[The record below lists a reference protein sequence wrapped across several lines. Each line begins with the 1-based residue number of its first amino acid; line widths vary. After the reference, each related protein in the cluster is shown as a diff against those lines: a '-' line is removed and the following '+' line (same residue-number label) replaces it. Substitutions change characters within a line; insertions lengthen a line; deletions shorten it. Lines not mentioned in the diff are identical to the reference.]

1 MSEQIIAIFANK
13 YKRITKNH
21 KTMKV
26 LSVQQP
32 WASLIC
38 AGIKDVENRT
48 WKAAKVPGR
57 ILIHA
62 SSKKV
67 TKNFFAG
74 IPEHI
79 LSFINNEISF
89 GNFPELDTLP
99 TSAIVGYVTV
109 TAFEEGNVNSIWSDG
124 PGVIKWKL
132 EDAWM
137 FDEPILNVKG
147 KLNLFDYDEI
157 DENNLPPA
165 HKEELEDIWLSESE
179 DEVFIPCEKS
189 AFEKIETGDFKAI
202 ELFLTAYL
210 VDVLCV
216 EDEFKMK
223 PFKAVTVYCGNK
235 YIAFELADGSGI
247 FNLPDPQDES
257 KPYMIFYPD
266 GSELAWMTAQFNFG
280 KKLEEGEFDNAC
292 EETTIQE
299 SAKIQSP
306 KAKEDENV
314 LKFKVS
320 KDVFKDI
327 VSGEKTFF
335 HKEITQKSL
344 STFFEVNENGTVKE
358 INGVPQ
364 LRRYDAIQFINKDD
378 SYTCQINNADVMYFD
393 SEYGNYM
400 LYTEL
405 EEDERVDYTECFMEY
420 ALGDKK

>member
-1 MSEQIIAIFANK
+1 
-13 YKRITKNH
+13 
-21 KTMKV
+21 MKV

-79 LSFINNEISF
+79 VSFINNEISF
-89 GNFPELDTLP
+89 GNFPELEALP

-109 TAFEEGNVNSIWSDG
+109 TAFEEGEVNSIWSDG

-165 HKEELEDIWLSESE
+165 HKVELEDIWLSESE
-179 DEVFIPCEKS
+179 DEVFVPCEPNLFKDIE
-189 AFEKIETGDFKAI
+189 AGKIGGV
-202 ELFLTAYL
+202 ELFLTPYL
-210 VDVLCV
+210 MDVLCV
-216 EDEFKMK
+216 EDAFKMK

-235 YIAFELADGSGI
+235 YIAFELADVSGI
-247 FNLPDPQDES
+247 YNLSDPQDES
-257 KPYMIFYPD
+257 KPYMIYYPD
-266 GSELAWMTAQFNFG
+266 GSELPWMTAQFMFE
-280 KKLEEGEFDNAC
+280 KKLEEGEFEGLCGGETLINLNSDDN
-292 EETTIQE
+292 
-299 SAKIQSP
+299 
-306 KAKEDENV
+306 DNV
-314 LKFKVS
+314 LKLKVNKDTFKSIVNG
-320 KDVFKDI
+320 KTKEFTDVITTKKL
-327 VSGEKTFF
+327 GMFF
-335 HKEITQKSL
+335 VL
-344 STFFEVNENGTVKE
+344 NEDGTVKE
-358 INGVPQ
+358 IKGIPQ
-364 LRRYDAIQFINKDD
+364 LRKYDAIQFINKDE
-378 SYTCQINNADVMYFD
+378 SYTCQINNADVVYMDPDTGTITLY
-393 SEYGNYM
+393 SESDDEGIG
-400 LYTEL
+400 YT
-405 EEDERVDYTECFMEY
+405 DCMISYT
-420 ALGDKK
+420 LGEKVN